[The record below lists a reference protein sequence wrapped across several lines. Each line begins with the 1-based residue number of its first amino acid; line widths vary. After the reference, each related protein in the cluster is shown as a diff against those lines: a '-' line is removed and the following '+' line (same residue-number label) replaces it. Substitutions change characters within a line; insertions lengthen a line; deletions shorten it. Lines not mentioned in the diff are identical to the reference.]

1 MEKFSITALAREHL
15 DVARESSSGRSAS
28 TVFGG
33 HEHTLRQTV
42 IAIKAGHKLSD
53 HANPGEATVQVL
65 HGRVRLTAGPIS
77 WEGSRGD
84 LLIIPPAVHSLEA
97 IEDSAV
103 LLTAAKLQ

>member
-1 MEKFSITALAREHL
+1 MEKFSITALAREQL
-15 DVARESSSGRSAS
+15 NMARESSSGRCAS

-65 HGRVRLTAGPIS
+65 RGRVRLTAGPNKFPLVRV
-77 WEGSRGD
+77 RGER
-84 LLIIPPAVHSLEA
+84 LV
-97 IEDSAV
+97 
-103 LLTAAKLQ
+103 